1 MHRRARGD
9 RNGLNGVST
18 GNTTL
23 IRALQDFVL
32 TQPEFDRLRE
42 LVREHT
48 GIALSD
54 AKRQLVYGRLARRLR
69 ALKLESFGDYIEL
82 VESGDPVE
90 LEEFVNAVTTNLT
103 SFFREPHHF
112 DYLARE
118 ALPAMAARAGGANRL
133 RIWCCAAST
142 GEEPYSIAMVLREA
156 ESLLRGWD
164 VKLLATDLDSA
175 VLAAGAAGIYAT
187 GRFEGMDPKRMARF
201 FDKGT
206 GPQAGKLRAR
216 EELRNLVT
224 FKQLNLM
231 QEWPLRGP
239 LDAIFCRNVVIYFD
253 KATQRVLFERM
264 AMLQRPGDLLFLGHS
279 ESLYRVSERY
289 ELIGRTIY
297 RRLED

>member
-1 MHRRARGD
+1 M
-9 RNGLNGVST
+9 NTSS
-18 GNTTL
+18 TTL
-23 IRALQDFVL
+23 IGAITDFALS
-32 TQPEFDRLRE
+32 QPEFDRLRE

-69 ALKLESFGDYIEL
+69 ALKMDSFGEYIDLIEG
-82 VESGDPVE
+82 GDPAE

-118 ALPAMAARAGGANRL
+118 ALPAMVARGGGTNRM

-156 ESLLRGWD
+156 ETLLRGWD
-164 VKLLATDLDSA
+164 VKMLATDLDSA
-175 VLAAGAAGIYAT
+175 VLATGAAGVYAAE
-187 GRFEGMDPKRMARF
+187 RFQNMDPKRVARF

-206 GPQAGKLRAR
+206 GAQNGKLRAR
-216 EELRNLVT
+216 DELRHLIT
-224 FKQLNLM
+224 FRQLNLM
-231 QEWPLRGP
+231 HEWPLRGP
-239 LDAIFCRNVVIYFD
+239 IDAIFCRNVVIYFD
-253 KATQRVLFERM
+253 KATQRTLFDRM
-264 AMLQRPGDLLFLGHS
+264 ATLQRPGDLLFLGHS
-279 ESLYRVSERY
+279 ESLYRVCDRY

>member
-1 MHRRARGD
+1 V
-9 RNGLNGVST
+9 NTSS
-18 GNTTL
+18 TTL
-23 IRALQDFVL
+23 IGAITDFALS
-32 TQPEFDRLRE
+32 QPEFDRLRE

-54 AKRQLVYGRLARRLR
+54 AKRQLDYGRLARRLR
-69 ALKLESFGDYIEL
+69 ALKMDSFGEYIDLIEG
-82 VESGDPVE
+82 GDPAE

-118 ALPAMAARAGGANRL
+118 ALPAMVARGGGTNRM

-156 ESLLRGWD
+156 ETLLRGWD
-164 VKLLATDLDSA
+164 VKMLATDLDSA
-175 VLAAGAAGIYAT
+175 VLATGAAGVYAAE
-187 GRFEGMDPKRMARF
+187 RFQNMDPKRVARF

-206 GPQAGKLRAR
+206 GAQNGKLRAR
-216 EELRNLVT
+216 DELRHLIT
-224 FKQLNLM
+224 FRQLNLM
-231 QEWPLRGP
+231 HEWPLRGP
-239 LDAIFCRNVVIYFD
+239 IDAIFCRNVVIYFD
-253 KATQRVLFERM
+253 KATQRTLFDRM
-264 AMLQRPGDLLFLGHS
+264 ATLQRPGDLLFLGHS
-279 ESLYRVSERY
+279 ESLYRVCDRY